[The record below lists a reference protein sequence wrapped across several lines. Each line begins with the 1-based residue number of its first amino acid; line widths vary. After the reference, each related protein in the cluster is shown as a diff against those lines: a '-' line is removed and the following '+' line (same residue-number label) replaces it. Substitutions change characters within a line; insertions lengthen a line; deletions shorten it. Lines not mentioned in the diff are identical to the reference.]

1 MPRTLAA
8 LAALTL
14 AACNPTSEEAC
25 LEAAAVDGTLA
36 VGVGEQTFA
45 AVADGD
51 TVPLVLGSQGGLMV
65 LGALRVTGIVQG
77 ALLFGDADNPLVDF
91 QLLAPDG
98 AVLGGYTGISRH
110 FVRGADD
117 VLTLVGETLV
127 LGVYSPDTGTVGDT
141 GDGGDPLAGDVTL
154 SARIGDAC
162 GRELTASRT
171 VRLE

>member
-14 AACNPTSEEAC
+14 AACNPTSEKEC
-25 LEAAAVDGTLA
+25 LEAAAVEGTLA

-51 TVPLVLGSQGGLMV
+51 TVPLVWGSQGGQMV

-77 ALLFGDADNPLVDF
+77 AAIFGDADNPLVDF
-91 QLLAPDG
+91 QLLDAEG
-98 AVLGGYTGISRH
+98 GLLGGYTGVSRH

-117 VLTLVGETLV
+117 VLTLVGETVV
-127 LGVYSPDTGTVGDT
+127 LGGYFPDTGTVGDT
-141 GDGGDPLAGDVTL
+141 GGSDPLAGDVTL
-154 SARIGDAC
+154 FARIVDAC

>member
-77 ALLFGDADNPLVDF
+77 ADGVGSCVDMPTSTEYADPSV
-91 QLLAPDG
+91 
-98 AVLGGYTGISRH
+98 
-110 FVRGADD
+110 ADR
-117 VLTLVGETLV
+117 
-127 LGVYSPDTGTVGDT
+127 
-141 GDGGDPLAGDVTL
+141 AG
-154 SARIGDAC
+154 
-162 GRELTASRT
+162 
-171 VRLE
+171 